1 NRNVCHYGTDCCDV
15 EHKSVSHIRPAVS
28 PPKFGRS
35 MRNRA
40 LGDGVV
46 RAVHDVSDGEAVW
59 VVALPDVAKG
69 RRYSLER
76 DPLGAFAARHAD
88 VVRLSAGAPAGA
100 SA

>member
-1 NRNVCHYGTDCCDV
+1 
-15 EHKSVSHIRPAVS
+15 
-28 PPKFGRS
+28 

-59 VVALPDVAKG
+59 VVALPDVATG
-69 RRYSLER
+69 RRYSLE
-76 DPLGAFAARHAD
+76 PLAAFAARHAD